1 MGSLKSL
8 LSRAEAEVGYIEKAS
23 NSNLDSKTANK
34 GTKNYTKYSRDV
46 NNAGLAG
53 CQAQPW
59 CATYQFYLDLKE
71 FGKKKALELWHMTD
85 KYVGYNCFA
94 TYDVFEAAGKT
105 SKKPKLGALVI
116 FKRSHM
122 ARVTWISEDGK
133 TFGTNE
139 GNTSAK
145 KYDRNGGQVA
155 KKSYAV
161 DDDEIKGFCIIN
173 YEEEPEKVTGLE
185 PVEAGYM
192 FTAPDLVK
200 GDKGES
206 VKFLQR
212 LLIGRGYNVGS
223 AGADGSYGSKTE
235 KAVKQFQADHDIKV
249 NYPGTVGPK
258 TWAVLIGM

>member
-1 MGSLKSL
+1 
-8 LSRAEAEVGYIEKAS
+8 
-23 NSNLDSKTANK
+23 
-34 GTKNYTKYSRDV
+34 
-46 NNAGLAG
+46 
-53 CQAQPW
+53 
-59 CATYQFYLDLKE
+59 
-71 FGKKKALELWHMTD
+71 
-85 KYVGYNCFA
+85 
-94 TYDVFEAAGKT
+94 
-105 SKKPKLGALVI
+105 
-116 FKRSHM
+116 M

-161 DDDEIKGFCIIN
+161 DDDEIKGFCIID
-173 YEEEPEKVTGLE
+173 YEVEPEKVTDLVAKE
-185 PVEAGYM
+185 SKSEEAGYM

-212 LLIGRGYNVGS
+212 LLIGWGYNVGS

-235 KAVKQFQADHDIKV
+235 KAVKQFQADHDIEV